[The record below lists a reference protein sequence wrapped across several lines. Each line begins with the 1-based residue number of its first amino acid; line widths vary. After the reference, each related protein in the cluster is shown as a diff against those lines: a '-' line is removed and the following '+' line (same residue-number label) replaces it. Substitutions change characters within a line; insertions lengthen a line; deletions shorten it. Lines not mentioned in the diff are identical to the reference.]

1 MSTLS
6 RYVLGELLKV
16 FAIALSAITGL
27 FVMFG
32 IVNQAVRENLGLT
45 QIVLLLPYVLPEALR
60 FAVPAAI
67 LLATCSVYGRFSASN
82 EVVAVKSMGI
92 SPMVVIWPSLMRVD
106 AESSTGSRSPFFR
119 SNSVST

>member
-92 SPMVVIWPSLMRVD
+92 SPISSRKRVPPL
-106 AESSTGSRSPFFR
+106 ASSIFPLLPVARKIGR
-119 SNSVST
+119 